1 VILVAI
7 TDIRRLAPT
16 NNYLAMHRC
25 AGDGIIVS
33 GVAVNQ
39 PIIVECPRAKRHMT
53 KRGQDLVSTSD
64 LKLGTRSLMF
74 DDLEVIQL
82 LRTAIARE
90 GNQDAFVRRHSVGR
104 SYLNQILN
112 GRKPINEAVLKA
124 LGLRKVRSP
133 DND

>member
-1 VILVAI
+1 
-7 TDIRRLAPT
+7 
-16 NNYLAMHRC
+16 
-25 AGDGIIVS
+25 
-33 GVAVNQ
+33 
-39 PIIVECPRAKRHMT
+39 MT
-53 KRGQDLVSTSD
+53 KRGQDLVWTSD

-90 GNQDAFVRRHSVGR
+90 GNQDAFARRHSVGR

-112 GRKPINEAVLKA
+112 GRKPINKAVLKA
-124 LGLRKVRSP
+124 LGLRKVCSP